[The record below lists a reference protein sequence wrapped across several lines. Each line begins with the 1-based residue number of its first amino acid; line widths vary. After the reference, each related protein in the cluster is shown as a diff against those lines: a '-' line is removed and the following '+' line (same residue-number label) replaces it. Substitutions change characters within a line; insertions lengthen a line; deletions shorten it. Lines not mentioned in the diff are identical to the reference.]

1 MLVARAAKER
11 VDGAKDMASGLRS
24 RAKSLKAK
32 IKNEDE
38 NDRIDGKDE
47 QDMFMEKRR
56 RLMRNLQPGDDS
68 AAETNETAGPA
79 DAQDATEWELSFI
92 KRARRRRTI
101 ISVSLGVLVMSLIF
115 IPPLVVHMMDNACSD
130 PTEVV
135 TTPFSFDVVL
145 LEHIHV
151 ETFRG
156 VVRIESDTNLTH
168 TDRVSVDI
176 TKKSVSKDGMAG
188 ISQEAELNGAELT
201 VRARY
206 DELLGGTF
214 GLSSCPQADITIR
227 VPMLSRSTPSNGP
240 SLNVTVDGP
249 MGLPVFSPWVPNLVA
264 VIGTIDLVPDP
275 DFVFGTSILRNTV
288 GDISVQVSD
297 CPAALIRFRFAAS
310 RGSCCGVCRNSKG
323 RT

>member
-1 MLVARAAKER
+1 M
-11 VDGAKDMASGLRS
+11 
-24 RAKSLKAK
+24 
-32 IKNEDE
+32 
-38 NDRIDGKDE
+38 
-47 QDMFMEKRR
+47 
-56 RLMRNLQPGDDS
+56 
-68 AAETNETAGPA
+68 
-79 DAQDATEWELSFI
+79 
-92 KRARRRRTI
+92 
-101 ISVSLGVLVMSLIF
+101 
-115 IPPLVVHMMDNACSD
+115 
-130 PTEVV
+130 
-135 TTPFSFDVVL
+135 
-145 LEHIHV
+145 
-151 ETFRG
+151 
-156 VVRIESDTNLTH
+156 
-168 TDRVSVDI
+168 VSVDI

-227 VPMLSRSTPSNGP
+227 VPMLSRSTPSTGP

-249 MGLPVFSPWVPNLVA
+249 IGLPVFSPWVPNLVA

-297 CPAALIRFRFAAS
+297 RPTALIRFRFAAS